1 MAFWRILH
9 VIKDGILAKFMRCKN
24 GILQIIPEQNKP
36 VFRIGCIIWQTHQA
50 KLMADSYQQ

>member
-1 MAFWRILH
+1 MKSDRGFNTIWLIMN
-9 VIKDGILAKFMRCKN
+9 KKN
-24 GILQIIPEQNKP
+24 TRPRQIIPEQNKQ